1 MNSATS
7 FYRFS
12 GIHSLLIG
20 LLPFF
25 IPVLLWQQG
34 FRLAEISLF
43 IAITGLS
50 FVVALIGWQQLY
62 RRGRWF
68 SILLLSFAAELG
80 LVSLLLA
87 GDNTMLLVVGAI
99 LNGIYNCFY
108 WTTQRIMFS
117 DLTGQQAKNQTGKH
131 FGNFQILVVVLLKLG
146 ILVGAYLQQH
156 QYVGLLWLLSLVIS
170 LLGLIIGLR
179 RCPMPILAKT
189 PTSVEPLP
197 WSQIL
202 VFSLDGIFLFVESY
216 FWLLSL
222 FYISGNDI
230 VEFGILV
237 VGLTVLLSAIFMLIK
252 HKIDAIN
259 QSYVFYSAVILYAIS
274 WALRGQLT
282 PEISGLSLYLQILVI
297 AFLTSFFRLSF
308 NKRFFDHVNQ
318 KHTLQL
324 LLLKSYI
331 SQGAIAVFFALLGAF
346 YAYNDQSLN
355 SLSLLYWT
363 LVPLGLLYALYRP
376 KNSYLKNNNQIGN
389 SPVENNPA
397 ENNKSNASV
406 IRSNSQL
413 LSQLRSQLLSQSDP
427 QLHGSELPSDHAYR
441 NNT

>member
-50 FVVALIGWQQLY
+50 FVVALFGWQQLY
-62 RRGRWF
+62 RRGHWF
-68 SILLLSFAAELG
+68 FILLLSFTAELG
-80 LVSLLLA
+80 LISLLIA
-87 GDNTMLLVVGAI
+87 ADNTILLVGGAI

-117 DLTGQQAKNQTGKH
+117 DLTHQQAKNQTGKH

-146 ILVGAYLQQH
+146 ILIGAYLQQH
-156 QYVGLLWLLSLVIS
+156 QYLWVLWMLSIVIS
-170 LLGLIIGLR
+170 LFGLIIGLR
-179 RCPMPILAKT
+179 HSPKP
-189 PTSVEPLP
+189 SFVESSNHASSQTQPLP

-202 VFSLDGIFLFVESY
+202 IFSIDGIFLFVESY

-230 VEFGILV
+230 VEFGLLI
-237 VGLTVLLSAIFMLIK
+237 VGLTVLLSVIFMLIK
-252 HKIDAIN
+252 HKIDELN
-259 QSYVFYSAVILYAIS
+259 QGYVFYSAVGLYAVS
-274 WALRGQLT
+274 WVLRGHL
-282 PEISGLSLYLQILVI
+282 SGDFSELSLYLLILVI

-318 KHTLQL
+318 KSTFEL

-331 SQGAIAVFFALLGAF
+331 SQGGIAVFFALLGAF
-346 YAYNDQSLN
+346 YANNDQSLN
-355 SLSLLYWT
+355 SLSLLYW
-363 LVPLGLLYALYRP
+363 LLAPLGLLYALYRP
-376 KNSYLKNNNQIGN
+376 KHNC
-389 SPVENNPA
+389 
-397 ENNKSNASV
+397 
-406 IRSNSQL
+406 
-413 LSQLRSQLLSQSDP
+413 
-427 QLHGSELPSDHAYR
+427 LHGTQLPSANAYR
-441 NNT
+441 NHT